1 MSSGDRE
8 VIEGRPVPNLLGLL
22 VRVWTDLMAS
32 LGQLAILAGE
42 TFSSIACGRIRVRLT
57 LQQIAEIG
65 FGSQVVVI
73 VTGAFTGAVFTAQA
87 YFQFASLNMET
98 AVGPVVT
105 LSMFRELGPVLAGLM
120 VAGRVGAAMTAEI
133 GTMKVTQQID
143 ALRALAVNPVDY
155 LVVPRALAM
164 FISMP
169 LLVVECVGFGILAS
183 YYVGVEVLNINGVY
197 FLANMT
203 KFTEGSDI
211 MMSLMK
217 GFVFAGIIVF
227 ISCREGLHAKDGA
240 VGVGR
245 ATTASVVTCSLAI
258 LIANFFLTMALN
270 IIFPAGQR

>member
-1 MSSGDRE
+1 
-8 VIEGRPVPNLLGLL
+8 VIEGRPILNLFGLL

>member
-1 MSSGDRE
+1 LSSDTRDSANGA
-8 VIEGRPVPNLLGLL
+8 PVLG
-22 VRVWTDLMAS
+22 VFGAMVGGFFTFVDF
-32 LGQLAILAGE
+32 LGQLAMLAGE
-42 TFSSIACGRIRVRLT
+42 TFSSILRGRVRIWLT
-57 LQQIAEIG
+57 LRQIAEIG
-65 FGSQVVVI
+65 FGSQLVVI

-105 LSMFRELGPVLAGLM
+105 LAMFRELGPVLTGLM
-120 VAGRVGAAMTAEI
+120 VAGRVGAAMSAEI
-133 GTMKVTQQID
+133 GTMKVSQQID

-169 LLVVECVGFGILAS
+169 LLVVECVGFGIVAS
-183 YYVGVEVLNINGVY
+183 YYVGVHVLNISGVY
-197 FLANMT
+197 FLANMQ

-211 MMSLMK
+211 IMSLVK

-227 ISCREGLHAKDGA
+227 ISCREGLGAKDGA
-240 VGVGR
+240 VGVGG
-245 ATTASVVTCSLAI
+245 ATTATVVTCSLAI

-270 IIFPAGQR
+270 ILFPAGQR